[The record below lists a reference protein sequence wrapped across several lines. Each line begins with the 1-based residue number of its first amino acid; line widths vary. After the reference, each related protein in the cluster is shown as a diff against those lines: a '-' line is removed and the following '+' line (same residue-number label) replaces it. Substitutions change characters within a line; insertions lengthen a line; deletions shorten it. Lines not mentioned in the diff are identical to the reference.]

1 MDSDNS
7 ISQNGDDAIELFGPG
22 GDVIDLFGDVNV
34 DGTGEAWE
42 YKDAWARRLDTVT
55 SPNAAFDI
63 TYANTLL
70 VCLFAVLS
78 IVPLCVQR
86 VGDCC
91 CGLL

>member
-22 GDVIDLFGDVNV
+22 GDVIDVFGDPNV

-63 TYANTLL
+63 AYDNT
-70 VCLFAVLS
+70 FA
-78 IVPLCVQR
+78 
-86 VGDCC
+86 DFY
-91 CGLL
+91 